1 MNEYPETTERT
12 LADLRSEFGADT
24 IEHYKAIAQT
34 LVDDLN
40 ASNRDLKF
48 HANRADRWEKST
60 SETNVK
66 RNQDLENFKQALFD
80 LLEEDSESVEWEKLV
95 RPLSTYLDIEL
106 ERKWRATV
114 TVTATVYF
122 NAMTREKAD
131 EILDGFYSGEV
142 GFSNRDFEDYEIE
155 DIEHKDLNA
164 DN

>member
-48 HANRADRWEKST
+48 HANRADR
-60 SETNVK
+60 SESMLAVRK
-66 RNQDLENFKQALFD
+66 QDLKNFEESLRE
-80 LLEEDSESVEWEKLV
+80 LLDADSESVEWERLS
-95 RPLSTYLDIEL
+95 RPLKQLGIEIEQEWKANVSITVEVTVKAFNRDIAESILDNFRTYEVEINNSEL
-106 ERKWRATV
+106 ESWSV
-114 TVTATVYF
+114 
-122 NAMTREKAD
+122 E
-131 EILDGFYSGEV
+131 EV
-142 GFSNRDFEDYEIE
+142 DWS
-155 DIEHKDLNA
+155 DLEET